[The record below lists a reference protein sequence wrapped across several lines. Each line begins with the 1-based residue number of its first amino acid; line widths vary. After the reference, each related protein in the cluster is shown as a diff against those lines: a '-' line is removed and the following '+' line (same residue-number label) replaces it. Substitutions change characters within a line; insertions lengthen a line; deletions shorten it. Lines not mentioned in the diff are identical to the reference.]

1 MSRLDRILFGRIEFD
16 RSEEHLEF
24 QFKFLCIVLICGAL
38 FTAIFVVGEYTRLNP
53 LDSPH
58 VLTMQFFIAAALSLW
73 LLLRGYKQRFLAI
86 AWVYEAVCIVEYISV
101 LAYVPQDELRIL
113 WVFTNIPGVY
123 LLLGRQA
130 GFAVTALSVFGLIF
144 GNATMS
150 QPYSP
155 PALATAVV
163 SMVYLAVFF
172 HVFSSRSVSYFV
184 RMRESNEQL
193 YLLAMR
199 DTLTGVLNA
208 RAYYEI
214 CNRLI
219 AAARRSARPYAVLF
233 VDLDHFKSINDHHG
247 HAAGDVVLKRVAETL
262 GRSIRHSDSLGRIGG
277 EEFSVFLPDTSRDAA
292 VLVAENI
299 RLAVERLCPDIGG
312 GERLRVTASIGVAA
326 SASGNDEM
334 QALQQRADQAMYRA
348 KQAGRNRVSVFAGE
362 AEPLRSAAWSE

>member
-1 MSRLDRILFGRIEFD
+1 MSQFERLIFGNIEFAD
-16 RSEEHLEF
+16 SEEHLEF
-24 QFKFLCIVLICGAL
+24 QFKFLCIVLLCGAV
-38 FTAIFVVGEYTRLNP
+38 FTAVFVVGEYTRLNP

-58 VLTMQFFIAAALSLW
+58 VLTMQFFIVAALSLW
-73 LLLRGYKQRFLAI
+73 CLLRGHKQRFLAI
-86 AWVYEAVCIVEYISV
+86 AWIYEAVCIVEYISV

-123 LLLGRQA
+123 LLLGRRA
-130 GFAVTALSVFGLIF
+130 GFAVTVLSVLGLIF

-214 CNRLI
+214 CDRLI
-219 AAARRSARPYAVLF
+219 AGARRSRRPYAVLF
-233 VDLDHFKSINDHHG
+233 VDLDHFKTINDQHG

-262 GRSIRHSDSLGRIGG
+262 GASIRSSDSLGRIGG

-292 VLVAENI
+292 MLVAENI
-299 RLAVERLCPDIGG
+299 RQAVERLSPDIGG
-312 GERLRVTASIGVAA
+312 GERLRVTASIGVAGCEGGA
-326 SASGNDEM
+326 ADM
-334 QALQQRADQAMYRA
+334 QTLQQCADQAMYRA
-348 KQAGRNRVSVFAGE
+348 KAAGRNRVSLFSE
-362 AEPLRSAAWSE
+362 ESASLPAVAVSA